1 MNEYVIIVA
10 GGSGSRMNSDIP
22 KQYLMLFNKPILIH
36 TIQRFYDY
44 NSLIKV
50 ICCIHKNYIEEVSN
64 MISHYFSDKKI
75 MITEG
80 GETRFH
86 SVKNGL
92 NQINERESLVAI
104 HDAARPL
111 VSVLTIQK
119 AFESAKNYGSGIP
132 VVSVNESIRLIENN
146 SSKAVNRND
155 YKIVQTPQ
163 CFKTGLIKNT
173 FEVEYNH
180 SFTDDATVFEY
191 SGNKVSLTEGNS
203 ENIKITLPN
212 DLVIAESLIKN
223 KP

>member
-22 KQYLMLFNKPILIH
+22 KQYLLLHEKPILIH
-36 TIQRFYDY
+36 TIEKFYDY
-44 NSLIKV
+44 NSSIKI
-50 ICCIHKNYIEEVSN
+50 ICCVHKDYITEVTK
-64 MISHYFSDKKI
+64 MMSHYFSEKKI
-75 MITEG
+75 IITEG

-111 VSVLTIQK
+111 VSVVTIQK
-119 AFESAKNYGSGIP
+119 AFESAKTNGSGIP
-132 VVSVNESIRLIENN
+132 VVSVNESIRFIEHNN
-146 SSKAVNRND
+146 SKAVNRND

-173 FEVEYNH
+173 FEVEYNP

-212 DLVIAESLIKN
+212 DLMIAELLIKN
-223 KP
+223 KI

>member
-10 GGSGSRMNSDIP
+10 GGNGSRMNSDIP
-22 KQYLMLFNKPILIH
+22 KQYLKINNKPILIH

-44 NSLIKV
+44 NSSIKV
-50 ICCIHKNYIEEVSN
+50 ICCVHKNYIVEVSN
-64 MISHYFSDKKI
+64 MMSHYFSDKKI

-92 NQINERESLVAI
+92 NQINETEALVAI

-111 VSVLTIQK
+111 VSVVTIQK
-119 AFESAKNYGSGIP
+119 TFESAKNNGSGIP

-163 CFKTGLIKNT
+163 CFKTGLIKNA

-191 SGNKVSLTEGNS
+191 SGNKVNLTEGNS

>member
-22 KQYLMLFNKPILIH
+22 KQYLLLHEKPIIIH
-36 TIQRFYDY
+36 TIQKFYDY
-44 NSLIKV
+44 NSSIKV
-50 ICCIHKNYIEEVSN
+50 ICCVHKDYITEVTI
-64 MISHYFSDKKI
+64 MMSHYFSDKKI

-92 NQINERESLVAI
+92 NQINETESLVAI

-111 VSVLTIQK
+111 VAVATIQQ
-119 AFESAKNYGSGIP
+119 AFASAKTHGSGIP
-132 VVSVNESIRLIENN
+132 VVSVNESIRLIEKNN
-146 SSKAVNRND
+146 SKAVNRND

-163 CFKTGLIKNT
+163 CFQTGLIKNA
-173 FEVEYNH
+173 FEVEYNNA
-180 SFTDDATVFEY
+180 FTDDATVFEFA
-191 SGNKVSLTEGNS
+191 GNDISLTEGNS

-212 DLVIAESLIKN
+212 DLSIAETLIKN
-223 KP
+223 KT